1 MGQHRVS
8 SLKPSKKDVS
18 ALKKFLR
25 TKNTP
30 LQPRKTFL
38 RLPRSQG
45 RVWPDVARCFH
56 TASVSA
62 TSLISKPCSLCL
74 HPLSPAVILQ
84 LPFLQFLNLFLI
96 YLNSTHPSKSN
107 SITSIQQT
115 FSGLLLYACP
125 KLS

>member
-1 MGQHRVS
+1 MGELRVS

-18 ALKKFLR
+18 AMKKFLR

-38 RLPRSQG
+38 GLPRRQG

-56 TASVSA
+56 TVSA
-62 TSLISKPCSLCL
+62 TSPISKPCPLCL
-74 HPLSPAVILQ
+74 YSLSPAVILQ
-84 LPFLQFLNLFLI
+84 PFLQFLNLFLI
-96 YLNSTHPSKSN
+96 YLNSAHPSKSS
-107 SITSIQQT
+107 SIKSIQQM

-125 KLS
+125 ELS